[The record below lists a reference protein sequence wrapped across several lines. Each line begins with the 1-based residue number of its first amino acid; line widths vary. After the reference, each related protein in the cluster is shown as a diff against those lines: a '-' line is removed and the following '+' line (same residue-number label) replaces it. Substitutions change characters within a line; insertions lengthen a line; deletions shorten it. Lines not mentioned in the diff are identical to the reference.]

1 MPRRRRLL
9 LAASLALSW
18 SSVAFAHAVPRT
30 EEPPAGATVAVAP
43 AGVTITFSESV
54 DPRFSGIVVENAA
67 AQRVDDGRNTL
78 DPDNKKRLRVGL
90 RQPVAPGSYTV
101 IWHALSTDGHRTQGR
116 YRFSVTP

>member
-9 LAASLALSW
+9 LAASLSLSW
-18 SSVAFAHAVPRT
+18 SCAAFAHAVPRT
-30 EEPPAGATVAVAP
+30 EEPPAGAAVAVAP
-43 AGVTITFSESV
+43 ASVTITFSESV

-67 AQRVDDGRNTL
+67 AQRVDDGRDTL

-90 RQPVAPGSYTV
+90 KQPVAPGSYTV
-101 IWHALSTDGHRTQGR
+101 IWYALSTDGHRTEGR